1 MLTFFLY
8 SFPCPCSVLRINY
21 DTSQRKI
28 SKVEDALRNMQER
41 VSCEISDGQLMQ
53 AHGSTE
59 AIRKITAFNNLA
71 RILEQTADKVR
82 IGELS
87 LSITAVLASAKHLH
101 YLAFV
106 LLLLMFRVLCRCFP

>member
-1 MLTFFLY
+1 M
-8 SFPCPCSVLRINY
+8 LRINY

-28 SKVEDALRNMQER
+28 TKVEDTLRSMQEK

-82 IGELS
+82 IN
-87 LSITAVLASAKHLH
+87 
-101 YLAFV
+101 FN
-106 LLLLMFRVLCRCFP
+106 